1 MGQQKPLSQLAIPN
15 LLVTLHIWIR
25 RVRASAHVYELA
37 VVSSFRG
44 RVGAQR
50 RSIADNS
57 LRTVFGNPS
66 LQCDVARPWLGRE
79 LCMSLGAVVAVAQ
92 EVGYYGTGYLGDE
105 VLQRGVARSEQV
117 NTQGAQRHHHGVW
130 IEVLAGTVAG
140 E

>member
-1 MGQQKPLSQLAIPN
+1 M
-15 LLVTLHIWIR
+15 
-25 RVRASAHVYELA
+25 
-37 VVSSFRG
+37 VSSFKGG

-66 LQCDVARPWLGRE
+66 LLWDVARPWLGRE

-92 EVGYYGTGYLGDE
+92 EVGYYGRGYLGDE
-105 VLQRGVARSEQV
+105 VLQRGVARSQQI
-117 NTQGAQRHHHGVW
+117 NAQGAQRHHHGVW
-130 IEVLAGTVAG
+130 VEVLAGTVAG